1 MTKGIF
7 NTRNSEGALRW
18 MLQEKM
24 ILRRTTKD
32 PETYA
37 TVLGFILSDQL
48 RDMIGSNIVKL
59 VAKATKRGDGNLGSV
74 SIRDAF
80 LTATMAA
87 VLEMSKVQLSDV
99 EMVRCA
105 NIIFALLPIRRLE
118 EAGLAD
124 RPLRTVARDRSSVE
138 KLQNLFRLKAYLSL

>member
-1 MTKGIF
+1 MKGIF
-7 NTRNSEGALRW
+7 NTRNPEGALQW
-18 MLQEKM
+18 MLQENM

-59 VAKATKRGDGNLGSV
+59 VAKATRRRDGKASSV

-80 LTATMAA
+80 LTATIAA
-87 VLEMSKVQLSDV
+87 VLELSKAQLSEV
-99 EMVRCA
+99 EMMRCA
-105 NIIFALLPIRRLE
+105 NIIFALLPIKRLE

-124 RPLRTVARDRSSVE
+124 RQLRTVARDRASVE

>member
-7 NTRNSEGALRW
+7 NTRNSEGALHW
-18 MLQEKM
+18 MLQENM

-37 TVLGFILSDQL
+37 TVQGFILSDQL
-48 RDMIGSNIVKL
+48 RDMIGSNMVKL
-59 VAKATKRGDGNLGSV
+59 VAKATKRGNGKAGNV

-80 LTATMAA
+80 LAATMAA

-124 RPLRTVARDRSSVE
+124 RPLRTVARDRSSVD
-138 KLQNLFRLKAYLSL
+138 KLQDLFRLKAYLSL

>member
-1 MTKGIF
+1 
-7 NTRNSEGALRW
+7 
-18 MLQEKM
+18 MLQENM

-59 VAKATKRGDGNLGSV
+59 VAKATKRGNGKGGSV

-80 LTATMAA
+80 LAATMAA
-87 VLEMSKVQLSDV
+87 VLEMTKVQLSDV

-124 RPLRTVARDRSSVE
+124 RPLRTVARDRSSVG
-138 KLQNLFRLKAYLSL
+138 KLQDMFRLKAYLSL

>member
-1 MTKGIF
+1 
-7 NTRNSEGALRW
+7 
-18 MLQEKM
+18 MLQENM
-24 ILRRTTKD
+24 ILRKTTKD

-59 VAKATKRGDGNLGSV
+59 VAKATKRRNTKAGSV

-87 VLEMSKVQLSDV
+87 VLEMSKVQLSDA

-105 NIIFALLPIRRLE
+105 NIIFALLPMKRLE

-124 RPLRTVARDRSSVE
+124 RSLRTVARDRSSVE
-138 KLQNLFRLKAYLSL
+138 KLQSLFRLKAYLSL

>member
-1 MTKGIF
+1 MSKGIF
-7 NTRNSEGALRW
+7 NTRTSEGALSW
-18 MLQEKM
+18 MLRENM
-24 ILRRTTKD
+24 ILRMNTKD

-59 VAKATKRGDGNLGSV
+59 VAKASRRGDTKAGSV

-87 VLEMSKVQLSDV
+87 VLEMSKVQLSEA

-105 NIIFALLPIRRLE
+105 NIIFALLPIKRLE

>member
-7 NTRNSEGALRW
+7 NTRSSEGALRW
-18 MLQEKM
+18 MLQESM

-59 VAKATKRGDGNLGSV
+59 VAKATKRRDRKAGGV

-80 LTATMAA
+80 LAATMAA
-87 VLEMSKVQLSDV
+87 VLEMTKVQLSDV

-105 NIIFALLPIRRLE
+105 NIIFALLPIKLLE

-124 RPLRTVARDRSSVE
+124 RPLRTVARDRSSVG
-138 KLQNLFRLKAYLSL
+138 KLQDLFRLKAYLSL

>member
-1 MTKGIF
+1 
-7 NTRNSEGALRW
+7 

-24 ILRRTTKD
+24 ILRKTTKD

-59 VAKATKRGDGNLGSV
+59 VAKATKRRNGKAGSV

-80 LTATMAA
+80 LTATIAA
-87 VLEMSKVQLSDV
+87 VLEVSKVQLSEV
-99 EMVRCA
+99 EMMRCA
-105 NIIFALLPIRRLE
+105 NIIFALLPIKRLE

>member
-1 MTKGIF
+1 
-7 NTRNSEGALRW
+7 
-18 MLQEKM
+18 MLQENM
-24 ILRRTTKD
+24 ILRKTTKD

-59 VAKATKRGDGNLGSV
+59 VAKATKRRNTKAGSV

-80 LTATMAA
+80 LTASMAA
-87 VLEMSKVQLSDV
+87 VLEMSKVQLSDA

-105 NIIFALLPIRRLE
+105 NIIFALLPMKRLE

-124 RPLRTVARDRSSVE
+124 RSLRTVARDRSSVE
-138 KLQNLFRLKAYLSL
+138 KLQSLFRLKAYLSL

>member
-1 MTKGIF
+1 
-7 NTRNSEGALRW
+7 
-18 MLQEKM
+18 MLQENM
-24 ILRRTTKD
+24 ILRKTTKD

-59 VAKATKRGDGNLGSV
+59 VARATKRRNGKAGCV

-80 LTATMAA
+80 LTATIAA
-87 VLEMSKVQLSDV
+87 VLEVSKVQLSEV
-99 EMVRCA
+99 EMMRCA
-105 NIIFALLPIRRLE
+105 NIIFALLPIKRLE